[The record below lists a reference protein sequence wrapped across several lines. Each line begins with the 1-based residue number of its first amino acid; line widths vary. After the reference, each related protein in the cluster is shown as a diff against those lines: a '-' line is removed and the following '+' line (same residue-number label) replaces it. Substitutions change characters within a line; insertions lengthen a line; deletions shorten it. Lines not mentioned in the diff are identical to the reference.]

1 MSKFIE
7 KIKMFFK
14 NTCKKIKVFWKTKIK
29 PWLISKLKLI
39 WERIKIFYKTK
50 FLPWFK
56 KNWFEIINLSILFI
70 VHILI
75 RKTPDAGFADFIIKT
90 WILAIIIYYIWNK
103 IKNYVIFNKK
113 S

>member
-7 KIKMFFK
+7 KIKLFFK
-14 NTCKKIKVFWKTKIK
+14 NTKEKIKVFWKTKMN
-29 PWLISKLKLI
+29 PWIVNKLTII
-39 WERIKIFYKTK
+39 WEKIKNFYKTK
-50 FLPWFK
+50 FIPWFK
-56 KNWFEIINLSILFI
+56 KNWFEITNLTVLFI
-70 VHILI
+70 VHLLI

-90 WILAIIIYYIWNK
+90 WILGILIYYLWNK